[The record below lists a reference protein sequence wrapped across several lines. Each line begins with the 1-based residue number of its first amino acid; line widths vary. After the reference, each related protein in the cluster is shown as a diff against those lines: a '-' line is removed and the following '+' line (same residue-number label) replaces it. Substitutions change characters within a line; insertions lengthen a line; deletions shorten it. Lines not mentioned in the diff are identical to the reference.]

1 MCTFVF
7 FLLTILDIGKFFSH
21 RNTQAC
27 VPFELTDKPLARSF
41 LMALLAS
48 ALFYHPFRYLQRT
61 IPTVRVFDPK
71 ILYYILINGHME
83 QFNF

>member
-1 MCTFVF
+1 
-7 FLLTILDIGKFFSH
+7 
-21 RNTQAC
+21 
-27 VPFELTDKPLARSF
+27 
-41 LMALLAS
+41 MALLAS